1 MTLPETFKESYPKTT
16 IIVDCT
22 EVFIQRP
29 FSLKARAQ
37 TCSTYKSH
45 NTVKFLLGIAPSG
58 YIMFL
63 SDSYGGRASDKYITK
78 SSGFLHY
85 LDPGDEVMADRG
97 FTISEDLFALRVKLN
112 IPAFMKGGSQLTDE
126 ETTES
131 RRITAVRIH
140 VERAICRLKSFKILN
155 TTLPITCVKKV
166 ANIALVCAA
175 HCNLRG
181 PLIKESD

>member
-1 MTLPETFKESYPKTT
+1 
-16 IIVDCT
+16 
-22 EVFIQRP
+22 
-29 FSLKARAQ
+29 
-37 TCSTYKSH
+37 
-45 NTVKFLLGIAPSG
+45 
-58 YIMFL
+58 MFL

-85 LDPGDEVMADRG
+85 LDPGDEVMADRD

-112 IPAFMKGGSQLTDE
+112 IPTFMKGRSQHTDE

-131 RRITAVRIH
+131 RRIAAVRIH
-140 VERAICRLKSFKILN
+140 VESAICRLKSFKILN